1 MICGGVNR
9 YGRHRNEKLQMNET
23 AQTQKTNLLKRA
35 EDASDEMT
43 NLGSETDACKDTT
56 LIDLGKRIKTLRS
69 DRKLTLAALAERS
82 GVSRA
87 MLSKVERAEKSPT
100 LSIVMRIAGGL
111 DVDLSDLLGAKPHQS
126 EVSIIRLADRLIFH
140 DQHSGFKRELL
151 SPPHTNNGVEVL
163 LHRLPPGKS
172 SGTLPNYA
180 VPTEKYVIVR
190 EGELTLHI
198 GDKSYQVVK
207 GDTIHFEIKS
217 AYSFENRG
225 SVAVSYYVLII
236 RDR

>member
-1 MICGGVNR
+1 
-9 YGRHRNEKLQMNET
+9 MNET
-23 AQTQKTNLLKRA
+23 AHTQKTNSLKGT
-35 EDASDEMT
+35 EDTSNELA
-43 NLGSETDACKDTT
+43 NLDSETDTVNDTT
-56 LIDLGKRIKTLRS
+56 LINLGKRIKTLRGEH
-69 DRKLTLAALAERS
+69 KLTLAALSTRS

-111 DVDLSDLLGAKPHQS
+111 DVDLSDLLGAKPDQS
-126 EVSIIRLADRLIFH
+126 EVSIVRLADRLIFH
-140 DQHSGFKRELL
+140 DQHSGFQRELL

-198 GDKSYQVVK
+198 GDKSYQVGE

-217 AYSFENRG
+217 AYSFENCG
-225 SVAVSYYVLII
+225 PVAVSYYVLII